1 MKLSLAEGLML
12 IALDD
17 DEGRL
22 LAAAEH
28 SIDQGLIATF
38 ILELSLSQKN
48 SISKRKYC
56 RKRP

>member
-22 LAAAEH
+22 LAAAGNT
-28 SIDQGLIATF
+28 IDKGLIASC
-38 ILELSLSQKN
+38 ILELALSK
-48 SISKRKYC
+48 K
-56 RKRP
+56 

>member
-28 SIDQGLIATF
+28 SIDKALIASC
-38 ILELSLSQKN
+38 ILE
-48 SISKRKYC
+48 
-56 RKRP
+56 